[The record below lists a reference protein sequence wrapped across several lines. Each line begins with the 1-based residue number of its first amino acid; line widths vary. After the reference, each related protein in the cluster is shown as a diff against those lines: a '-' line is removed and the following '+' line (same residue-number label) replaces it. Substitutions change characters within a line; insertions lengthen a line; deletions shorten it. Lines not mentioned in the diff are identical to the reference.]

1 MTKTMNE
8 TMKLTA
14 GVLLTAM
21 FMLAAGGPAQADDAA
36 YCNAL
41 VQKYERHLV
50 GESKNRPPASLE
62 ARQAAEQCKAGDTR
76 GIPALEKALTN
87 AKIPLP
93 SRS

>member
-1 MTKTMNE
+1 MTKTM
-8 TMKLTA
+8 TKTIKLTVGGLVA
-14 GVLLTAM
+14 AA
-21 FMLAAGGPAQADDAA
+21 FMLAAGGSAQASDAA

-50 GESKNRPPASLE
+50 GESKNRPPQGLE
-62 ARQAAEQCKAGDTR
+62 ARQAAEQCKAGDIK

-87 AKIPLP
+87 AKISLP